1 MGSMKINSTVRQF
14 GAIAG
19 FLATAWLFTACAT
32 RDVFPVAQIKSSSPG
47 LGSDGQSVQITVL
60 LNGPTNREISIPI
73 VFTGSAVNG
82 VHYTS
87 SASAVT
93 IRAGQDSGQISLQ
106 SIPAAFTD
114 SLFIRVELQAI
125 EGVIIG
131 NTSSL
136 SIPIV
141 NANLDT
147 DGDGI
152 PDVEDDCPGQPG
164 PAANGGCPW
173 PGLIVNEILYDPPA
187 DVAGDAN
194 QDGTRD
200 PLADEFVEIFNDG
213 PALDISGY
221 TLSDASVVRH
231 TFAAGTTLNQ
241 NGVIVVFG
249 GGNPPAG
256 AFGNAQVA
264 IASTGQ
270 LNLNNAGDL
279 CILKDLS
286 GSELFLFDISQ
297 YSGDPNEAYTRNPD
311 LRGNFVLHSAIPEAA
326 GALFS
331 PGKKLNGT
339 PFTP

>member
-1 MGSMKINSTVRQF
+1 MGSMKIKSTARKV
-14 GAIAG
+14 GAIVG
-19 FLATAWLFTACAT
+19 FVAAALLLNGCAT
-32 RDVFPVAQIKSSSPG
+32 RDVFPVAQIKSSMPG
-47 LGSDGQSVQITVL
+47 LGSDGQSMQITVL

-73 VFTGSAVNG
+73 VFMGNAING
-82 VHYTS
+82 VHYNS
-87 SASAVT
+87 SAT
-93 IRAGQDSGQISLQ
+93 IITIPAGQDSGQISLQ
-106 SIPAAFTD
+106 SIPAAFAD
-114 SLFIRVELQAI
+114 SLVIRVEMQAI
-125 EGVIIG
+125 EGLIIG
-131 NTSSL
+131 NPSVL
-136 SIPIV
+136 LIPIV
-141 NANLDT
+141 NSNLDT

-152 PDVEDDCPGQPG
+152 SDILDNCPDQPG

-173 PGLIVNEILYDPPA
+173 PGLILNEILYDPPA

-221 TLSDASVVRH
+221 TLSDASGVRH
-231 TFAAGTTLNQ
+231 TFASGTMLNQ

-249 GGNPPAG
+249 GGNPPAA
-256 AFGNAQVA
+256 AFGNAQVT

-286 GSELFLFDISQ
+286 GAELFRFDISQ